1 MVASGGGRPERWT
14 IRRLIQTTAEYLE
27 SKGSPSARLDTELL
41 LSRALDTDRVQL
53 YLRMDQPLLPA
64 ELDAFR
70 ELVRRRA
77 THEPVAYILG
87 RREFYG
93 VSLEVSPAVLIPR
106 PETEVLVDAVLEEL
120 PEDSQARVLDI
131 GTGSG
136 AIALAVLKER
146 PQVSAIA
153 TDVSTEALALAKKN
167 AEALRLSGR
176 IEFREGSLLE
186 PLESGERFEIVAS
199 NPPYI
204 TEAEMAGLMP
214 DVRDFEP
221 RGALTPGGDGLALV
235 RQIVEG
241 AGPFVKP
248 GGLLLV
254 EIGATQGEAA
264 YALAEAAG
272 AWQDIEVRRDLA
284 GLDRTLI
291 ARRRDH

>member
-1 MVASGGGRPERWT
+1 
-14 IRRLIQTTAEYLE
+14 
-27 SKGSPSARLDTELL
+27 
-41 LSRALDTDRVQL
+41 
-53 YLRMDQPLLPA
+53 
-64 ELDAFR
+64 
-70 ELVRRRA
+70 
-77 THEPVAYILG
+77 
-87 RREFYG
+87 
-93 VSLEVSPAVLIPR
+93 
-106 PETEVLVDAVLEEL
+106 
-120 PEDSQARVLDI
+120 EDSQARILDI

-146 PQVSAIA
+146 PGVSAVA
-153 TDVSTEALALAKKN
+153 TDVSSEALALAKKN
-167 AEALRLSGR
+167 AEVLGLSER
-176 IEFREGSLLE
+176 VAFREGSLLE
-186 PLESGERFEIVAS
+186 PVEVGETFEVVAS

-204 TEAEMAGLMP
+204 AEAEMVGLMP
-214 DVRDFEP
+214 DVREFEP

-235 RQIVEG
+235 RQIIEG

-248 GGLLLV
+248 GGLLLI